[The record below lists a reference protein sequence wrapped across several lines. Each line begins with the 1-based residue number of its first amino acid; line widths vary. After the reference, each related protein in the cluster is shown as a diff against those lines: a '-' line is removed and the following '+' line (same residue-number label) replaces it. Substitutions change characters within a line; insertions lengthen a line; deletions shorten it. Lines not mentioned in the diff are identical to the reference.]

1 MLKLLT
7 LSRIQPEKGF
17 KRMEQLQHLLP
28 QPFQWDIYGSGN
40 LDLLKP
46 LTLCNYKG
54 VTHEPKKVMASG
66 YDFLVQLSD
75 TEGMPMVILEAL
87 SVGLPVITT
96 NYPSAKELITNGV
109 NGYIVDF
116 ELKNLPEL
124 KTLPNFTFINK
135 SSVHDWLKIL

>member
-1 MLKLLT
+1 MIKLLT

-17 KRMEQLQHLLP
+17 KRMAVMQDLIKE
-28 QPFQWDIYGSGN
+28 PFVWDIYGSGN

-46 LTLCNYKG
+46 LTKCNYKG
-54 VTHEPKKVMASG
+54 VTNEAKKVMKQ

-96 NYPSAKELITNGV
+96 NYPSAKELITHGV

-116 ELKNLPEL
+116 DLKNLPEL
-124 KTLPNFTFINK
+124 KILPTFTFINK
-135 SSVHDWLKIL
+135 SSVNDWLKIL

>member
-1 MLKLLT
+1 MIRLLT

-17 KRMEQLQHLLP
+17 KRMAVMQDLIQ
-28 QPFQWDIYGSGN
+28 QPFIWDIYGSGN

-46 LTLCNYKG
+46 LTKCTYKG
-54 VTHEPKKVMASG
+54 VTNEAKEVMKQ

-96 NYPSAKELITNGV
+96 NYPSAKELITDGV

-116 ELKNLPEL
+116 DLKNLPEL
-124 KTLPNFTFINK
+124 KILPTFTFINK
-135 SSVHDWLKIL
+135 STVQDWLKIL

>member
-1 MLKLLT
+1 MLKLIT

-17 KRMEQLQHLLP
+17 KRMALMQDMIKE
-28 QPFQWDIYGSGN
+28 PFIWDIYGSGN

-46 LTLCNYKG
+46 LTKCTYKG
-54 VTHEPKKVMASG
+54 VTDNAKFMMSQ

-96 NYPSAKELITNGV
+96 NYPSAKELITHGK

-116 ELKNLPEL
+116 DLKNLPEL
-124 KTLPNFTFINK
+124 KILPKFTFINK
-135 SSVHDWLKIL
+135 STVQDWLKIL

>member
-1 MLKLLT
+1 MIRLLT

-17 KRMEQLQHLLP
+17 KRMAVMQDLIKV
-28 QPFQWDIYGSGN
+28 PFVWDIYGSGN

-46 LTLCNYKG
+46 LTKCTYKG
-54 VTHEPKKVMASG
+54 VTNDAMEVMKQ

-96 NYPSAKELITNGV
+96 NYPSAKELITHGV

-116 ELKNLPEL
+116 NLKNLPEL
-124 KTLPNFTFINK
+124 KILPTFTFINK
-135 SSVHDWLKIL
+135 STVNDWLKIL

>member
-1 MLKLLT
+1 MIRLLT

-17 KRMEQLQHLLP
+17 KRMAVMQDLIKE
-28 QPFQWDIYGSGN
+28 PFVWDIYGSGN

-46 LTLCNYKG
+46 LTKCNYKG
-54 VTHEPKKVMASG
+54 VTNDAMEVMKQ

-96 NYPSAKELITNGV
+96 NYPSAKELITHGV

-116 ELKNLPEL
+116 DLKNLPEL
-124 KTLPNFTFINK
+124 KILPTFTFINK
-135 SSVHDWLKIL
+135 STVNDWLKIL

>member
-1 MLKLLT
+1 MIRLLT

-17 KRMEQLQHLLP
+17 KRMALMQDLIKD
-28 QPFQWDIYGSGN
+28 PFVWDIYGSGN

-46 LTLCNYKG
+46 LTKCTYKG
-54 VTHEPKKVMASG
+54 VTNDAMEVMKQ

-96 NYPSAKELITNGV
+96 NYPSAKELITHGV

-116 ELKNLPEL
+116 DLKNLPEL
-124 KTLPNFTFINK
+124 KILPTFTFINK
-135 SSVHDWLKIL
+135 STVNDWLKIL

>member
-1 MLKLLT
+1 MIRLLT

-17 KRMEQLQHLLP
+17 KRIALMQDLIKE
-28 QPFQWDIYGSGN
+28 PFVWDIYGSGN

-46 LTLCNYKG
+46 LTKCNYKG
-54 VTHEPKKVMASG
+54 VTNEAKEVMRQ

-96 NYPSAKELITNGV
+96 NYPSAKELITHGV

-116 ELKNLPEL
+116 DLKNLPEL
-124 KTLPNFTFINK
+124 KILPTFTFINK
-135 SSVHDWLKIL
+135 STVNDWLKIL

>member
-1 MLKLLT
+1 MIRLLT

-17 KRMEQLQHLLP
+17 KRMALMQDLIQE
-28 QPFQWDIYGSGN
+28 PFVWDIYGSGN

-46 LTLCNYKG
+46 LTKCTYKG
-54 VTHEPKKVMASG
+54 VTNDATEVMKQ

-96 NYPSAKELITNGV
+96 NYPSAKELITHGK

-124 KTLPNFTFINK
+124 KILPTFTFINK
-135 SSVHDWLKIL
+135 SSVNDWLKIL

>member
-1 MLKLLT
+1 MAVMQDLIK
-7 LSRIQPEKGF
+7 E
-17 KRMEQLQHLLP
+17 
-28 QPFQWDIYGSGN
+28 PFVWDIYGSGN

-46 LTLCNYKG
+46 LTKCNYKG
-54 VTHEPKKVMASG
+54 VTNEAKEVMRQ

-96 NYPSAKELITNGV
+96 NYPSAKELITHGV

-116 ELKNLPEL
+116 DLKNLPEL
-124 KTLPNFTFINK
+124 KILPTFTFINK
-135 SSVHDWLKIL
+135 STVNDWLKIL

>member
-1 MLKLLT
+1 MIRLLT

-17 KRMEQLQHLLP
+17 KRMAVMQDLIKV
-28 QPFQWDIYGSGN
+28 PFVWDIYGSGN

-46 LTLCNYKG
+46 LTKCTYKG
-54 VTHEPKKVMASG
+54 VTNDAMEVMKQ

-96 NYPSAKELITNGV
+96 NYPSAKELITDGV

-116 ELKNLPEL
+116 DLKNLPEL
-124 KTLPNFTFINK
+124 KILPTFTFINK
-135 SSVHDWLKIL
+135 STVNDWLKIL

>member
-1 MLKLLT
+1 MIRLLT

-17 KRMEQLQHLLP
+17 KRMAVMQDLIKV
-28 QPFQWDIYGSGN
+28 PFVWDIYGSGN

-46 LTLCNYKG
+46 LTKCTYKG
-54 VTHEPKKVMASG
+54 VTNDAMEVMKQ

-96 NYPSAKELITNGV
+96 NYPSAKELITHGV

-116 ELKNLPEL
+116 DLKNLPEL
-124 KTLPNFTFINK
+124 KILPTFTFINK
-135 SSVHDWLKIL
+135 STVNDWLKIL

>member
-1 MLKLLT
+1 MIRLLT

-17 KRMEQLQHLLP
+17 KRMAVMQDLIKE
-28 QPFQWDIYGSGN
+28 PFVWDIYGSGN

-46 LTLCNYKG
+46 LTKCNYKG
-54 VTHEPKKVMASG
+54 VTNEAKEVMKQ

-96 NYPSAKELITNGV
+96 NYPSAKELITHGV

-116 ELKNLPEL
+116 DLKNLPEL
-124 KTLPNFTFINK
+124 KILPTFTFINK
-135 SSVHDWLKIL
+135 STVNDWLKIL

>member
-1 MLKLLT
+1 
-7 LSRIQPEKGF
+7 
-17 KRMEQLQHLLP
+17 
-28 QPFQWDIYGSGN
+28 
-40 LDLLKP
+40 
-46 LTLCNYKG
+46 
-54 VTHEPKKVMASG
+54 
-66 YDFLVQLSD
+66 VQLSD

>member
-1 MLKLLT
+1 MIKLLT

-17 KRMEQLQHLLP
+17 KRMALMQDLIKD
-28 QPFQWDIYGSGN
+28 PFVWDIYGSGN

-46 LTLCNYKG
+46 LTKCNYKG
-54 VTHEPKKVMASG
+54 VTNEAKEVMKQ

-96 NYPSAKELITNGV
+96 NYPSAKELITHGV

-116 ELKNLPEL
+116 DLKNLPEL
-124 KTLPNFTFINK
+124 KILPTFTFINK
-135 SSVHDWLKIL
+135 STVNDWLKIL

>member
-1 MLKLLT
+1 MIRLLT

-17 KRMEQLQHLLP
+17 KRMAVMQDLIKE
-28 QPFQWDIYGSGN
+28 PFVWDIYGSGN

-46 LTLCNYKG
+46 LTKCNYKG
-54 VTHEPKKVMASG
+54 VTNEAKEVMRQ

-96 NYPSAKELITNGV
+96 NYPSAKELITHGV

-116 ELKNLPEL
+116 DLKNLPEL
-124 KTLPNFTFINK
+124 KILPTFTFINK
-135 SSVHDWLKIL
+135 STVNDWLKIL

>member
-1 MLKLLT
+1 MIRLLT

-17 KRMEQLQHLLP
+17 KRMAVMQDLIKV
-28 QPFQWDIYGSGN
+28 PFVWDIYGSGN

-46 LTLCNYKG
+46 LTKCNYKG
-54 VTHEPKKVMASG
+54 VTNDAMEVMRQ

-96 NYPSAKELITNGV
+96 NYPSAKELITHGV

-116 ELKNLPEL
+116 DLKNLPEL
-124 KTLPNFTFINK
+124 KILPTFTFINK
-135 SSVHDWLKIL
+135 STVNDWLKIL